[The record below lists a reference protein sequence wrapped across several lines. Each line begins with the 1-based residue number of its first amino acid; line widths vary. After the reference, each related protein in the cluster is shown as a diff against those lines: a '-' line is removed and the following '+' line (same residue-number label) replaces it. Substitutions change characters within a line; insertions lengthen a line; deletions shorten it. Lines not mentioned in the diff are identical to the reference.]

1 MSSSVF
7 ERPSGFATPQ
17 AQASTPQL
25 VRGCG
30 SVLSMQSAL
39 VDAAERNGQSGAMDD
54 LDFFLARPQ
63 IRRKTPYILSLPQVE
78 GHGSSKSVPLEA
90 AVLLYE
96 HHAAGH
102 GIRIFTT
109 DDTTGRRTLVS
120 ALLSRSQVALTA
132 CHTLLAQGAQMI
144 LISYRHDEER
154 VDESLG
160 RLLKDKRCSCRW
172 ATREREVA
180 GYLPIE
186 STLDATMAK
195 IGTRTRNHLRYY
207 RRRVENQ
214 LGAEFVPEAKIS
226 REDFLELNRISAYP
240 VADDV
245 AGWRYD
251 SLRVLKSPLL
261 YGMRDRDGRW
271 LGLVGGRHY
280 DCNMEMQW
288 QMNRADMTSQ
298 SLGTAMR
305 GFLLEHEVALGT
317 RCMYIEGGTTHSMS
331 HAFVPQ
337 KVTDLIVM
345 RQSSLSRVLP
355 SLVKR
360 FLPPENMLLNV
371 LEDTS
376 LTWHSVTRT

>member
-7 ERPSGFATPQ
+7 ERSSSFTAT
-17 AQASTPQL
+17 STPASVPRL

-30 SVLSMQSAL
+30 SILSMQSAL
-39 VDAAERNGQSGAMDD
+39 VDAAERSGQSGAMDD

-63 IRRKTPYILSLPQVE
+63 VRKKTPYILSLTQDE
-78 GHGSSKSVPLEA
+78 GHVNSKSDPLGA

-102 GIRIFTT
+102 GSRIYTT

-120 ALLSRSQVALTA
+120 APLSRSQVALTA
-132 CHTLLAQGAQMI
+132 CHTLLKQGAQMI
-144 LISYRHDEER
+144 LISYRHEEEQ
-154 VDESLG
+154 VNESLG

-172 ATREREVA
+172 GTREREVA

-251 SLRVLKSPLL
+251 SLHILKSPLL

-271 LGLVGGRHY
+271 LGLIGGRHY
-280 DCNMEMQW
+280 CGNMEMQW
-288 QMNRADMTSQ
+288 QINRADMTSQ

-305 GFLLEHEVALGT
+305 GFLIEHEVMLGT
-317 RCMYIEGGTTHSMS
+317 QRMYIEGGTTHSMS
-331 HAFVPQ
+331 HAFVSQ
-337 KVTDLIVM
+337 KATDLIVM
-345 RQSSLSRVLP
+345 RQSALSRVLP
-355 SLVKR
+355 SMVKR

-371 LEDTS
+371 LEDTN
-376 LTWHSVTRT
+376 LTWHSVTRA

>member
-1 MSSSVF
+1 MFPSLFERSSSLDT
-7 ERPSGFATPQ
+7 SQG
-17 AQASTPQL
+17 QASMPRL

-30 SVLSMQSAL
+30 CILSMQSGL
-39 VDAAERNGQSGAMDD
+39 VDAAERNGQPGAMDD
-54 LDFFLARPQ
+54 LEFFLARPQ
-63 IRRKTPYILSLPQVE
+63 IRRKTPYIV
-78 GHGSSKSVPLEA
+78 SVARDERPANSQSDSLEA

-120 ALLSRSQVALTA
+120 SSASRSQFAVTS
-132 CHTLLAQGAQMI
+132 CHTLLAQGAQII
-144 LISYRHDEER
+144 LISYRHDEEQ
-154 VDESLG
+154 VGESLG
-160 RLLKDKRCSCRW
+160 RLLKDKHCSCRW
-172 ATREREVA
+172 ASREREVA
-180 GYLPIE
+180 GYLPFE

-207 RRRVENQ
+207 RRRAENQ
-214 LGAEFVPEAKIS
+214 LGAEFVPDTKIS
-226 REDFLELNRISAYP
+226 REDFLALNRISAYP

-251 SLRVLKSPLL
+251 SLGILKSPLL
-261 YGMRDRDGRW
+261 YGMRDRDGQW
-271 LGLVGGRHY
+271 LGLIGGRHY

-288 QMNRADMTSQ
+288 QMNRADRTCQ

-305 GFLLEHEVALGT
+305 GFLIEHEVKLGT
-317 RCMYIEGGTTHSMS
+317 KRMYIEGGTTHSMS

-337 KVTDLIVM
+337 KATDLIVI
-345 RQSSLSRVLP
+345 RQSALSRVLP

-371 LEDTS
+371 LEDTA
-376 LTWHSVTRT
+376 LQWHPVKRD